1 MYRVTLIGAFLGHFR
16 INLHQ
21 TRTQYSNEGPQHWNT
36 AQFKKRFLN
45 VELCRRKTVVLTF
58 FRGVSSKVAAVKNQ

>member
-1 MYRVTLIGAFLGHFR
+1 MILDEYLALLDICILVLTTYLPLIGVFLSHFR

-36 AQFKKRFLN
+36 AQFPKIAF
-45 VELCRRKTVVLTF
+45 
-58 FRGVSSKVAAVKNQ
+58 